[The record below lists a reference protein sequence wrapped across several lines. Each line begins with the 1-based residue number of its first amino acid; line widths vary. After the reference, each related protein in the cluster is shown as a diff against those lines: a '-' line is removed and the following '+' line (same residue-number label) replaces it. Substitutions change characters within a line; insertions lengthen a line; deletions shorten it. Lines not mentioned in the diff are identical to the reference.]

1 MSMDKTERNFNE
13 VNTIQP
19 DETRVRDEN
28 AADEKLGKGNAVEAE
43 VTIESFLRIS
53 KIVATS
59 DI

>member
-1 MSMDKTERNFNE
+1 MSMDKTERNFDE

-53 KIVATS
+53 KIVAT
-59 DI
+59 